1 MGTLLK
7 GYINELQ
14 TSLSQTKI
22 ILMNY
27 KHHYHKQKKINFY
40 RDTPGRHSFYHYGIK
55 KSKTTLIDL
64 EDTVCSVYLAQI
76 NFYAWLTNRNLYSY
90 ILEEIINEEKSIY
103 NQNPQQQKTECLY
116 ALVMSRTC
124 LRVNRHSIFG

>member
-1 MGTLLK
+1 M
-7 GYINELQ
+7 
-14 TSLSQTKI
+14 
-22 ILMNY
+22 
-27 KHHYHKQKKINFY
+27 
-40 RDTPGRHSFYHYGIK
+40 
-55 KSKTTLIDL
+55 IDL

-103 NQNPQQQKTECLY
+103 NQNHQQQKIESLY

-124 LRVNRHSIFG
+124 LKVNRHSIFG

>member
-7 GYINELQ
+7 DYINELQ
-14 TSLSQTKI
+14 TALSQT
-22 ILMNY
+22 
-27 KHHYHKQKKINFY
+27 KKINFY

-64 EDTVCSVYLAQI
+64 EDIVCSVYLAQI

-103 NQNPQQQKTECLY
+103 NQN
-116 ALVMSRTC
+116 
-124 LRVNRHSIFG
+124 H